1 MECSSAADSVRAACE
16 WERASRGRDADRRA
30 RWLPQKSISISPRL
44 IRPGNG
50 MYLGETLT
58 EYLERVFKLIDPR
71 PCEHI
76 YDLDPARLL
85 RCVRCKQVHPEPSD

>member
-1 MECSSAADSVRAACE
+1 
-16 WERASRGRDADRRA
+16 
-30 RWLPQKSISISPRL
+30 
-44 IRPGNG
+44 

>member
-1 MECSSAADSVRAACE
+1 MECSSAAGSARAACKLAQ
-16 WERASRGRDADRRA
+16 ASKERDAARRA
-30 RWLPQKSISISPRL
+30 RWLPHSFISISPRL
-44 IRPGNG
+44 IQPGNG

>member
-1 MECSSAADSVRAACE
+1 
-16 WERASRGRDADRRA
+16 
-30 RWLPQKSISISPRL
+30 
-44 IRPGNG
+44 

-76 YDLDPARLL
+76 YDLDPSRLL
-85 RCVRCKQVHPEPSD
+85 RCVRCKHVHPEQSD